1 METSAVRVLI
11 VDDHAMFRSGLRA
24 LLEMEPGM
32 SVVGEASNGRDAVEV
47 AKSTAP
53 DVVVMDVRLPDLN
66 GIDTTRQILTVK
78 PDVKVIGLS
87 ANTDERSILEM
98 MRAGAAGYVAKDSAY
113 EELVAAVRSVLKN
126 DVYYSPRV
134 IKSMAQEMGGVD
146 RGGAETAFSKLSPRE
161 REVLQLI
168 AEGKSTKEVAA
179 RLDVSIKTA
188 ETHRRNLM
196 EKLHVDSVAELT
208 KCAIREGLTSV

>member
-1 METSAVRVLI
+1 METSALRVVI
-11 VDDHAMFRSGLRA
+11 VDDHAIFRSGLRA
-24 LLEMEPGM
+24 LLETEPGFA
-32 SVVGEASNGRDAVEV
+32 VVGEASNGREAVRL
-47 AKSTAP
+47 AQSAAP

-66 GIDTTRQILTVK
+66 GIDTTRQILGLR

-87 ANTDERSILEM
+87 SNTDERSVLEM
-98 MRAGAAGYVAKDSAY
+98 MRAGAAGYVAKSSAY
-113 EELVAAVRSVLKN
+113 EELVAAVRSVIKN
-126 DVYYSPRV
+126 RVYYSPRV
-134 IKSMAQEMGGVD
+134 MKSVARETGGLAHTTD
-146 RGGAETAFSKLSPRE
+146 TAFSRLSPRE

-179 RLDVSIKTA
+179 RLGVSVKTA

-196 EKLHVDSVAELT
+196 EKLQVDSVAELT

>member
-1 METSAVRVLI
+1 MDTPQVRVVI

-24 LLEMEPGM
+24 LLDLEPGF
-32 SVVGEASNGRDAVEV
+32 SVVGEASNGLEALEMVKGVE
-47 AKSTAP
+47 P
-53 DVVVMDVRLPDLN
+53 DVVVMDIRLPNLN
-66 GIDTTRQILTVK
+66 GIDTTRQLVAAR

-87 ANTDERSILEM
+87 ANTDERSIIEM
-98 MRAGAAGYVAKDSAY
+98 VRAGAVGFVAKESAY
-113 EELVAAVRSVLKN
+113 EELAAAVRGVMKN
-126 DVYYSPRV
+126 QVYYSPRV
-134 IKSMAQEMGGVD
+134 MKWMTREMGGPE
-146 RGGAETAFSKLSPRE
+146 RAMETAFSRLSPRE

-179 RLDVSIKTA
+179 CLDVSIKTA

-196 EKLHVDSVAELT
+196 EKLQVDSVAELT